1 MQSIGLDGAFNTES
15 ANLETRELAWE
26 LQQEHPDQRRIKYLM
41 ENDADL
47 RVAMQL
53 ADLNEKELLRRPAL
67 KPLQLQR
74 HLAQTVTG

>member
-1 MQSIGLDGAFNTES
+1 MAKMGLDDEFNSES

-53 ADLNEKELLRRPAL
+53 AALSEKELLRRPAL

-74 HLAQTVTG
+74 HLLQSVN

>member
-1 MQSIGLDGAFNTES
+1 MAKIGLDDEFNSES

-53 ADLNEKELLRRPAL
+53 AALSEKELLRRPAL
-67 KPLQLQR
+67 KPLQLHR
-74 HLAQTVTG
+74 HLLQSVN